1 MREEKLM
8 MQKLQEKFSYFTKR
22 FTNSLNKTEQR
33 FLKES
38 CFGIISSQSC
48 IVRRTAQSLG
58 EKIASKKTQERLIY
72 HLDKADLGNRLSQE
86 LLQKQSR
93 SLKQDSLIIVDPSDI
108 VKRYAEKMEGLTK
121 VRDGNDGK
129 WKTGYDALDIVGV
142 NRKGQDISILPMHS
156 QLHSKAIDIDTMK
169 NMLFDRIVDI
179 IVHSNNR
186 GVFVFDRQYDD
197 RKVIKELHAHEASYI
212 IRMKNNRDVY
222 FKGEKQ
228 NIDTLARSTKLRYR
242 FKLPEEATIRTG
254 MCPVEIPLNPHQVK
268 KPNMAKAMLIVAKI
282 KSTGKDNSIRSGIF
296 YFLCKL
302 NRDDLPKR
310 EMIKFILDAYKLRW
324 KIEEVHRQVKVD
336 YGWEKIQLQ
345 TYRRLQNMNTILWIA
360 ISFIYS
366 LDKWKYRLSKVFSHI
381 MMERNKLSELGCFI
395 YYRLAKVLKY
405 CFNRI
410 ELYRKITYQN
420 YKTEN
425 LQLRVSWK

>member
-1 MREEKLM
+1 MKEEKLM

-22 FTNSLNKTEQR
+22 FSNSLNKTEQR

-38 CFGIISSQSC
+38 CYGIISSQSC

-72 HLDKADLGNRLSQE
+72 HLDKADLSIRLSQE
-86 LLQKQSR
+86 LLQKQSHR
-93 SLKQDSLIIVDPSDI
+93 LKQDSLIIVDPSDI
-108 VKRYAEKMEGLTK
+108 VKQYAETMEGLSK

-129 WKTGYDALDIVGV
+129 WKSGYDALDIVGV
-142 NRKGQDISILPMHS
+142 NRDGNDISILPMHS

-179 IVHSNNR
+179 IVHSNNK
-186 GVFVFDRQYDD
+186 GIFVFDRQYDD
-197 RKVIKELHAHEASYI
+197 RKVIKELHSHEASYI

-222 FKGEKQ
+222 SYGKKQ
-228 NIDTLARSTKLRYR
+228 NIDELARSTKLRYR
-242 FKLPEEATIRTG
+242 FKVSDEATISSG
-254 MCPVEIPLNPHQVK
+254 MCPVEIRLNPHQVK
-268 KPNMAKAMLIVAKI
+268 KPTLSKALLLVAKI
-282 KSTGKDNSIRSGIF
+282 KSNKKDSSIRSGMF
-296 YFLCKL
+296 YFLCKI

-310 EMIKFILDAYKLRW
+310 EMVKFILDAYKLRW

-345 TYRRLQNMNTILWIA
+345 TYRRLQNMNTILWVA
-360 ISFIYS
+360 ISFLYS
-366 LDKWKYRLSKVFSHI
+366 LDRWKYQLSKVFSHI
-381 MMERNKLSELGCFI
+381 MMERNKLSELASFI
-395 YYRLAKVLKY
+395 YYRLAEVLKY

-410 ELYRKITYQN
+410 SLYSRITYQKQKN
-420 YKTEN
+420 EL
-425 LQLRVSWK
+425 LQLRLTCF

>member
-1 MREEKLM
+1 MKEEKLM
-8 MQKLQEKFSYFTKR
+8 MQKLQEKFSYFSKR
-22 FTNSLNKTEQR
+22 FSNNLNKTEQR
-33 FLKES
+33 FIKES
-38 CFGIISSQSC
+38 CYGIISSQSC

-72 HLDKADLGNRLSQE
+72 HLDKADLGIRLSQE
-86 LLQKQSR
+86 LLKKQSR
-93 SLKQDSLIIVDPSDI
+93 RLKQDSLIIVDPSDI
-108 VKRYAEKMEGLTK
+108 VKKYAEKMEGLSK

-142 NRKGQDISILPMHS
+142 NRNGNDISILPMHS
-156 QLHSKAIDIDTMK
+156 QLHSKVIDIDTMK

-197 RKVIKELHAHEASYI
+197 RKVIKELDAHEASYI
-212 IRMKNNRDVY
+212 IRMKDNRDVY
-222 FKGEKQ
+222 SNGKKQ

-242 FKLPEEATIRTG
+242 FRVSDKATISAG
-254 MCPVEIPLNPHQVK
+254 LCPVEIRLNPHPVK
-268 KPNMAKAMLIVAKI
+268 KQTLAKALLVVAKI
-282 KSTGKDNSIRSGIF
+282 KSNKKDSNIRSGIF
-296 YFLCKL
+296 YFLCKI
-302 NRDDLPKR
+302 NREDLTKR
-310 EMIKFILDAYKLRW
+310 EVVRFVLDAYKLRW

-345 TYRRLQNMNTILWIA
+345 TYWRLQNMNTILWIA

-366 LDKWKYRLSKVFSHI
+366 LDSWKYQLSKVFSHI
-381 MMERNKLSELGCFI
+381 MMERKKLSELECFI
-395 YYRLAKVLKY
+395 YYRLAEVLKY

-410 ELYRKITYQN
+410 GLYRKITYQKQKN
-420 YKTEN
+420 EL
-425 LQLRVSWK
+425 LQLRVSCF